1 MSTSSELRVS
11 AGSLDLTYD
20 LRRLMFHI
28 SYGRV
33 PLVKNGHVDLL
44 INGERAFPLLR
55 YHGHEVTEEDEWY
68 TVKVEMEH
76 PLCRVEHHMMLSR
89 SGDALVSWLSV
100 HEARRRVVLREASPL
115 VTLYGDLLP
124 LWNIDICHK
133 EFWAFPLHFSKKYSQ
148 ILYTPI
154 VFCSRED
161 KSCAVIAS
169 LTSEFGKARLKTSVE
184 GGYPRVSLDTLL
196 DHDRVVLDP
205 GGLVEL
211 DKVVF
216 LLGKSPV
223 EVLER
228 YADLVL
234 EFNKAKRPLRV
245 DDFPLRCRGWIS
257 FGYYYTK
264 ISQDIIER
272 EAEFV
277 ASKLRQYG
285 YGYVVIDDGWQRRD
299 TAYPSAYDW
308 IANSRTFPRGVASTV
323 KRLHEMGLKAVLWV
337 SFTVFDKTS
346 HLIEERPDMFIKAGG
361 EVYVDRLGRAYMN
374 VMSEDAREYLEKLF
388 ETYKSWGVDALT
400 FDIGTFSYITP
411 SLEFLEGETLTTMKL
426 YNEFMDYIDDLA
438 AKHGLGIMLK
448 ACPDVPSVAKFR
460 NAVSVRVSADVTY
473 RSTEKPQDI
482 ARFADVFFKECFWSS
497 KLMPPDP
504 DALITGQQSWLIHVV
519 WSLVSSRR
527 SVVYYGDPA
536 ERARLDLLALYPV
549 YDAPA
554 RPLTSTF
561 METPPSVLVAE
572 MSIGGWKPIKA
583 LGLLNLRGEAK
594 KFSID
599 LNEIGVKYPALACD
613 LETRDVEEVEE
624 RLDLQLDEWS
634 AKLIHIVEREEWP
647 ALPIFISGYAKAK
660 ISTADANRLELALE
674 GDPLLKTLI
683 LAVLNSP
690 IVAPH
695 VDGKPLKEYSSL
707 EQLISS
713 TADGYVRV
721 GERMVLLKVPSAGRI
736 EIRRRG

>member
-1 MSTSSELRVS
+1 MKVS
-11 AGSLDLTYD
+11 ADHFDLIYD

-33 PLVKNGHVDLL
+33 PLVKNGHVDIL

-55 YHGHEVTEEDEWY
+55 YHSHEVTEEDGWRAI
-68 TVKVEMEH
+68 KVEMEH
-76 PLCRVEHHMMLSR
+76 PLCRVEHHVMLSR

-100 HEARRRVVLREASPL
+100 HDAKERVVLREASPL

-124 LWNIDICHK
+124 LWNIDVCHK

-154 VFCSRED
+154 ILCSREG
-161 KSCAVIAS
+161 SLCAVIAS
-169 LTSEFGKARLKTSVE
+169 LTSELGKARFKSSIE
-184 GGYPRVSLDTLL
+184 SGRVSLDTLL

-205 GGLVEL
+205 GGSVEL

-216 LLGKSPV
+216 LFGKNPV
-223 EVLER
+223 ELLER

-234 EFNKAKRPLRV
+234 EFNKSKRPLRV

-264 ISQDIIER
+264 ITQDIIER
-272 EAEFV
+272 EAEFI
-277 ASKLRQYG
+277 ASKLKQYG
-285 YGYVVIDDGWQRRD
+285 YSYVVIDDGWQRRD

-308 IANSRTFPRGVASTV
+308 ITNSKTFPNGGASTV
-323 KRLHEMGLKAVLWV
+323 KKLHEMGLKAVLWV
-337 SFTVFDKTS
+337 AFTVFDRTS
-346 HLIEERPDMFIKAGG
+346 HLIEKKPGMFIKVGDK
-361 EVYVDRLGRAYMN
+361 VYVDRLGRAYMN
-374 VMSEDAREYLEKLF
+374 VMSEDAREYLENLF

-411 SLEFLEGETLTTMKL
+411 SLEFLEGGTLTTMKL
-426 YNEFMDYIDDLA
+426 YNEFMDYIDELA
-438 AKHGLGIMLK
+438 AKYGLGIMLK
-448 ACPDVPSVAKFR
+448 ACPDVPSVVKFR
-460 NAVSVRVSADVTY
+460 NALSVRVSADVTY
-473 RSTEKPQDI
+473 GSTEKPQNI
-482 ARFADVFFKECFWSS
+482 AGFADVFFKECFWSS

-554 RPLTSTF
+554 RPLASTF

-572 MSIGGWKPIKA
+572 MSIGGWEPIKA
-583 LGLLNLRGEAK
+583 LGLLNFGDETK
-594 KFSID
+594 KISVNLD
-599 LNEIGVKYPALACD
+599 EIGVKSPALACD
-613 LETRDVEEVEE
+613 LESGDAKEVKE
-624 RLDLQLDEWS
+624 RLDFQLDKWS
-634 AKLIHIVEREEWP
+634 AKLIHVAKREEWIAQP
-647 ALPIFISGYAKAK
+647 MFISGYAKAS
-660 ISTADANRLELALE
+660 ISTANASRLELTLE

-683 LAVLNSP
+683 LVALNSP
-690 IVAPH
+690 TAALCVNGRPF
-695 VDGKPLKEYSSL
+695 KEFSNL

-713 TADGYVRV
+713 TDDGYVRI
-721 GERMVLLKVPSAGRI
+721 GEKTVLLKAPSAGRI
-736 EIRRRG
+736 EIRKSD